1 MNILK
6 NKLKLQINIP
16 SKTAPSFQT
25 SSTQFHSEC
34 SQITDNIYLSG
45 YKPTLDEQF
54 LISKG
59 ITHIINCA
67 GGSKTFTPIF
77 FKGIHYKTIHLR
89 DDSMNN
95 LSLTIQEFIDHIE
108 FIDNLPNT
116 KILIHCYEGISRAPA
131 LVCAYLMYKKKIGFN
146 EALYFVK
153 EKRNCVDINIGFMC
167 QLEKYYFEMVSK
179 TVTL

>member
-16 SKTAPSFQT
+16 SKTTPPFQT
-25 SSTQFHSEC
+25 TLKQFHSEC
-34 SQITDNIYLSG
+34 SHIIDNIYLSG
-45 YKPTLDEQF
+45 HKPTLDEPF
-54 LISKG
+54 LTSQG

-95 LSLTIQEFIDHIE
+95 LSLTIF
-108 FIDNLPNT
+108 L
-116 KILIHCYEGISRAPA
+116 
-131 LVCAYLMYKKKIGFN
+131 
-146 EALYFVK
+146 
-153 EKRNCVDINIGFMC
+153 
-167 QLEKYYFEMVSK
+167 SK
-179 TVTL
+179 LHNF